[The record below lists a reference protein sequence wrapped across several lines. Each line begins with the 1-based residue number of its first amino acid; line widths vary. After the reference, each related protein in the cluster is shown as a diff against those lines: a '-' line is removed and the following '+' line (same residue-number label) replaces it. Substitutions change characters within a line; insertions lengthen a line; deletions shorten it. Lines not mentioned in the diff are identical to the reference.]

1 MFAAT
6 RARWLPSL
14 FLLLVRGSYVL
25 AQPRPSVHP
34 RGQPAEIALPT
45 LSGLLRPQQTAL
57 PFDLA
62 LHNALS
68 PVPIVSQ
75 TPLPS
80 LPPPCAAFLGPT
92 SDSTTECHPSSG
104 AELTAYNITFEDC
117 GAAAAFTLCY
127 CSNAEMSLDT
137 AIDRLARVPIGL
149 RRFVGIV
156 MVMPLGGGNDT
167 MPRAYTE
174 LYSGEIHLLG
184 DCQLDTWVHE
194 ATHAFDYAPTSAESA
209 PISDNTAWQTAIQSD
224 TCTTDNYA
232 LTNRVE
238 DFAQISVTLI
248 YTLLHSNNPPPGLE
262 LACMQNQISFLRNR
276 PEYNPETLFG
286 NRCDIPDGAAGVRH
300 NATPAIL
307 DATRTFQT
315 VPLDPTAIRKKSD
328 ALGLQ
333 LGIFFGSQGWLC
345 FLWLVYHFII

>member
-1 MFAAT
+1 MFTAT

-14 FLLLVRGSYVL
+14 FLLLVSSSYVL
-25 AQPRPSVHP
+25 AVVHP

-68 PVPIVSQ
+68 PRPHRLAKHPS
-75 TPLPS
+75 PPS
-80 LPPPCAAFLGPT
+80 LRPVQR
-92 SDSTTECHPSSG
+92 

-117 GAAAAFTLCY
+117 GAAAAFTLCH

-137 AIDRLARVPIGL
+137 AIDRFARVPIGL
-149 RRFVGIV
+149 RRFVGTV

-209 PISDNTAWQTAIQSD
+209 PVSDNTTWQTAIQSD

-276 PEYNPETLFG
+276 PEYIPDTLFG
-286 NRCDIPDGAAGVRH
+286 NRCDIQDGAAGVRH

-328 ALGLQ
+328 ASGLIRH
-333 LGIFFGSQGWLC
+333 GIIFGSQGLEWLS
-345 FLWLVYHFII
+345 FLWLVYHFIL